1 MEQVEEALRLPR
13 QPPSGAVDRVR
24 KWAENDAS
32 DLEEELHRRAA
43 VARDAAEK
51 ALTARGAQEAA
62 DLRDLITTQRNRVAE
77 EFAKPEDLQGQ
88 LDLNDELATEAA
100 QRRRDRLHWQRKVAE
115 LEVQLASEPERLRE
129 AYRVRADRMEVVGL
143 LYLWPASN

>member
-24 KWAENDAS
+24 KWAEKDAA

-43 VARDAAEK
+43 VARDAAEN
-51 ALTARGAQEAA
+51 ALAARGAHEAA

-77 EFAKPEDLQGQ
+77 ECAATINMRTRVN
-88 LDLNDELATEAA
+88 LDENPVWGEA
-100 QRRRDRLHWQRKVAE
+100 
-115 LEVQLASEPERLRE
+115 
-129 AYRVRADRMEVVGL
+129 VRA
-143 LYLWPASN
+143 